1 MPTASPGHLPPT
13 SSSDMNVALRR
24 IANRLHNVHNNPLVR
39 FLCRDARTGE
49 QETGECRWSVD
60 RDSAAPFAVSA
71 AGPRIGRANRVGG
84 HSVVRRRPQ
93 VRAALRL
100 GDKDTAS
107 GSRCDQRWRGAI
119 AASREV
125 VAGRRRMARRILT
138 GLRNGPWAA
147 PGPLETYSATFK
159 DGTLYLKD
167 MKFLRDPDLDDTMSR
182 FLADVKRRPDDQVPP
197 GQL

>member
-1 MPTASPGHLPPT
+1 
-13 SSSDMNVALRR
+13 
-24 IANRLHNVHNNPLVR
+24 
-39 FLCRDARTGE
+39 
-49 QETGECRWSVD
+49 
-60 RDSAAPFAVSA
+60 
-71 AGPRIGRANRVGG
+71 
-84 HSVVRRRPQ
+84 
-93 VRAALRL
+93 
-100 GDKDTAS
+100 
-107 GSRCDQRWRGAI
+107 
-119 AASREV
+119 
-125 VAGRRRMARRILT
+125 MARRILT